1 MISLS
6 KGQIITSDLL
16 LAITVLSI
24 LVIYLGGAIDN
35 TLDKFA
41 SNEQLQDM
49 ELGAVKTADVL
60 VRSAGYPANWED
72 YPASAIS
79 IGLSS
84 SDRAL
89 NEKKLSVFTNLD
101 YQTAKK
107 LLGVSEYEFYF
118 KLTRNGTE
126 KGLLPAGEKS
136 VTVRRIASYN
146 GVDTVEFTLWK

>member
-1 MISLS
+1 MS
-6 KGQIITSDLL
+6 KGQIIMSDLL

-35 TLDKFA
+35 TFDKFA
-41 SNEQLQDM
+41 SNKQLHDM
-49 ELGAVKTADVL
+49 ELGAVKISDML

-72 YPASAIS
+72 NPVSAIS

-84 SDRAL
+84 SDRVL
-89 NEKKLSVFTNLD
+89 DGKKLSAFTNLD

-107 LLGVSEYEFYF
+107 LLGTSEYEFYF
-118 KLTRNGTE
+118 RLVRNGTE
-126 KGLLPAGEKS
+126 KGLLPGGEKT

-146 GVDTVEFTLWK
+146 GADTVEFTLWK